1 MKLQKR
7 NGVSVGIQDIRKL
20 QQIIKLAEELIGSAD
35 GTDRQKASRPK
46 KRRSSVEAKEFRA
59 FLKKERER
67 GVPVETLAKKHKI
80 TMSYIYQ
87 IK

>member
-1 MKLQKR
+1 M
-7 NGVSVGIQDIRKL
+7 SIQNIRKL
-20 QQIIKLAEELIGSAD
+20 QQIIKLAEELIGAA
-35 GTDRQKASRPK
+35 GEANRQKASRPK
-46 KRRSSVEAKEFRA
+46 RRRSSAEAKEFRA

>member
-1 MKLQKR
+1 MIIHDIKKLH
-7 NGVSVGIQDIRKL
+7 
-20 QQIIKLAEELIGSAD
+20 QINKLAEELIGSA
-35 GTDRQKASRPK
+35 GGNDRQKASRPK
-46 KRRSSVEAKEFRA
+46 KRRSSAEAKEFRA

>member
-1 MKLQKR
+1 M
-7 NGVSVGIQDIRKL
+7 SIQDIRKL
-20 QQIIKLAEELIGSAD
+20 QQIIKLAEELIGSA
-35 GTDRQKASRPK
+35 GENSGQKALRPR
-46 KRRSSVEAKEFRA
+46 KRRSSAEAKEFRA